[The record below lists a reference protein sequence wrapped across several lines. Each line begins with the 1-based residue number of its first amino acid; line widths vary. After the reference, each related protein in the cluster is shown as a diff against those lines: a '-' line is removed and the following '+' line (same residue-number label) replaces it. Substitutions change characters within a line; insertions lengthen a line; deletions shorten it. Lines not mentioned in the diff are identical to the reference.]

1 MSTLEEKLTRRGFIA
16 HHFAT
21 GEEAAR
27 FVLESIPAGRSVGI
41 GGSMT
46 VKTLRLDERLTE
58 KGCPVSWHWTA
69 ENKPEALRR
78 AQQAEVYLS
87 SANAIDEEGVL
98 YNIDGTGNRVSALSF
113 GPGEVF
119 VIAGA
124 NKRVEGGEKAAI
136 ERIKTQACGRNAR
149 RLGLNTP
156 CAKLNRCVGEGGCAS
171 PQRMCNVVQKLE
183 RAPGGRAFHVVLVD
197 EALGY

>member
-1 MSTLEEKLTRRGFIA
+1 MSTLEEKLTGRGFIA
-16 HHFAT
+16 HRFAT

-46 VKTLRLDERLTE
+46 VRALKLDERLTE
-58 KGCPVSWHWTA
+58 KGCIVYWHWTA
-69 ENKPEALRR
+69 DNKPEALRR
-78 AQQAEVYLS
+78 AQQADVYLS
-87 SANAIDEEGVL
+87 SANAIDEAGVL

-119 VIAGA
+119 VIAGV
-124 NKRVEGGEKAAI
+124 NKRVEGGEEAAI
-136 ERIKTQACGRNAR
+136 ERIKTQACGKNAR

-156 CAKLNRCVGEGGCAS
+156 CASGHCNVSECTRS
-171 PQRMCNVVQKLE
+171 MCNIILTLE
-183 RAPGGRAFHVVLVD
+183 HAPGAKTTKVVLINED
-197 EALGY
+197 LGY